1 MGLLRLRR
9 RAKGARKSAQPLDGC
24 RSLFTPPCE
33 ASILCDLSAASQ
45 RGRRPAVLRRL
56 VVPMLDAI
64 RLPFKQGVAAWCLAS
79 AVGYWLYIR
88 PKWYPTIEHEK
99 AVPFTPKE
107 VEQWTVGQ
115 QKMSKK

>member
-9 RAKGARKSAQPLDGC
+9 LAKGARKSAQPLDVALHASRAKH
-24 RSLFTPPCE
+24 RSVRNRRV
-33 ASILCDLSAASQ
+33 AA
-45 RGRRPAVLRRL
+45 RGRRLSCARL

-79 AVGYWLYIR
+79 AVGYWMYIR

-107 VEQWTVGQ
+107 VEQWNVGQ